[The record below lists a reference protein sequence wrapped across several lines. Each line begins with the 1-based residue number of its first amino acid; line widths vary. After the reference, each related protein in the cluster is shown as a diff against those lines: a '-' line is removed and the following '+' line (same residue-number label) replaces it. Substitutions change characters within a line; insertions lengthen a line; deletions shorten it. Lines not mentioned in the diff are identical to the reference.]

1 MKLKQQLEKTWVKLI
16 LIFLCCLLVECTFL
30 QYRFFMPLLSGGEA
44 KTLHADDITVS
55 GNAKLTD
62 DYIEINGEAT
72 LSFEPET
79 ALNSVELD
87 VVGNV
92 DAAARISWIDEG
104 SAWGRE
110 GVEQKLNKLESTRVV
125 YLSTQGKCSSATLN
139 IRTNQPLKVVNIK
152 LNMSPF
158 SIQWLRVIVFTLLI
172 FLLFLAVKNRVWRQK
187 LDLSE
192 KSYSGQML
200 VTACFVLFMVI
211 VFLLSPGYEVNT
223 EHCSLSKLVY
233 DTPDANDAYMMQTD
247 AFAKGQISLD
257 IEPSEELLNCENPY
271 DSASRYGIDY
281 VWDFA
286 FYNGKYYSYFGVVPM
301 LILLPFRLLTG
312 KFLSTYVFSFLLAV
326 CAAFALSKL
335 YSDVVR
341 KLFKSVN
348 ALVYY
353 ASLTA
358 LLFGS
363 GLAFLTARSWF
374 YEVPYTSGLLLSFLA
389 LDNAVLYTQSA
400 EKRNTKLILS
410 ALFLALSV
418 GCRPTYL
425 FTALPVLAMVV
436 PTLLRQKKKP
446 MLLQALCFIAPL
458 AVIGGLL
465 AAYNY
470 VRFDSIFEFGAR
482 YQLTVSDVRF
492 NSLKNLPS
500 LVQTMSCYLFEQP
513 KISGVFPFVAIDYA
527 PFVQM
532 SQTAYLNG
540 VVGLLAYP
548 LSWLTLLTPLALK
561 GRDKSAQRLVATLL
575 IATLIMIAVI
585 GTSGG
590 VAQRYACDYQWMAFL
605 ACGIIALCLAEKAEN
620 DKTPTAVIGIFIALA
635 LSILMFAAIS
645 FTGEFARSHNVFD
658 EVYSYLRDTFELIR

>member
-1 MKLKQQLEKTWVKLI
+1 MKLKQQLDKTWVKLI
-16 LIFLCCLLVECTFL
+16 VIFLCCLLVECTLL
-30 QYRFFMPLLSGGEA
+30 QYRCFMPLISGGEA
-44 KTLHADDITVS
+44 KTLPVDDITVS
-55 GNAKLTD
+55 GNAKVTD
-62 DYIEINGEAT
+62 EYIEIDGEAT

-79 ALNSVELD
+79 PLNSVEL
-87 VVGNV
+87 VVIGNA
-92 DAAARISWIDEG
+92 DAVARVSWIDEG
-104 SAWGRE
+104 SVSQRIGQQQ
-110 GVEQKLNKLESTRVV
+110 GLNSLESTHVM
-125 YLSTQGKCSSATLN
+125 YLSTQGECKSATVEMLTAEPV
-139 IRTNQPLKVVNIK
+139 RVAAVK
-152 LNMSPF
+152 LNMPPF
-158 SIQWLRVIVFTLLI
+158 SIPWLRVIVFTLLI
-172 FLLFLAVKNRVWRQK
+172 FLLFLAVKNKVWRQK
-187 LDLSE
+187 LDLTE
-192 KSYSGQML
+192 KSYSGGML
-200 VTACFVLFMVI
+200 VTACFVMFMVI
-211 VFLLSPGYEVNT
+211 VFLLSPGYETNT

-233 DTPDANDAYMMQTD
+233 DAPDINDAYMMQTD

-257 IEPSEELLNCENPY
+257 IEPSDELLNCENPY
-271 DSASRYGIDY
+271 DSASRGGIDY

-326 CAAFALSKL
+326 CAAFALGKL
-335 YSDVVR
+335 YTDVVR

-348 ALVYY
+348 ALIYY

-363 GLAFLTARSWF
+363 GLAYLTARSWF

-389 LDNAVLYTQSA
+389 LDYAILYTQA
-400 EKRNTKLILS
+400 EEKRNRKLILS

-418 GCRPTYL
+418 GCRPTCL
-425 FTALPVLAMVV
+425 FTALPVLAIVV

-470 VRFDSIFEFGAR
+470 LRFDSIFEFGAR
-482 YQLTVSDVRF
+482 YQLTVSDVRY
-492 NSLKNLPS
+492 NSLKNLPHA
-500 LVQTMSCYLFEQP
+500 VQTLSCYLFEQP
-513 KISGVFPFVAIDYA
+513 KISGVFPFVAVDYA

-532 SQTAYLNG
+532 SQLNYLNG
-540 VVGLLAYP
+540 VVGLFAYP

-561 GRDKSAQRLVATLL
+561 GKDKSALRLVAALL
-575 IATLIMIAVI
+575 IATLITVVVI

-590 VAQRYACDYQWMAFL
+590 VAQRYACDYQWMTFL
-605 ACGIIALCLAEKAEN
+605 ACGIIALGLAEKAKN
-620 DKTPTAVIGIFIALA
+620 DETPIAVIGIVIALA
-635 LSILMFAAIS
+635 LSTLMFAAIS

>member
-30 QYRFFMPLLSGGEA
+30 QYRFFMPFISGGEA
-44 KTLHADDITVS
+44 KILHSDDVTVS
-55 GNAKLTD
+55 GDANITA
-62 DYIEINGEAT
+62 DYIEIDGEASI
-72 LSFEPET
+72 SFEPET
-79 ALNSVELD
+79 ALTSVKLD

-92 DAAARISWIDEG
+92 DAAARISWQDEG

-110 GVEQKLNKLESTRVV
+110 GVEQKLNNLESTRII

-152 LNMSPF
+152 LNMPPF

-172 FLLFLAVKNRVWRQK
+172 FFIVLAVKNKVWRHK
-187 LDLSE
+187 LDLND
-192 KSYSGQML
+192 KSYSRQML
-200 VTACFVLFMVI
+200 VTACFALFMVI
-211 VFLLSPGYEVNT
+211 VFLLSPGYETNT
-223 EHCSLSKLVY
+223 EHCSLSNLVY
-233 DTPDANDAYMMQTD
+233 DTPDTNDAYMMQTD

-257 IEPSEELLNCENPY
+257 IAPSEELLNCENPY
-271 DSASRYGIDY
+271 DIASRAGIDY

-301 LILLPFRLLTG
+301 LVLLPFRLLTG

-335 YSDVVR
+335 YADIVR

-353 ASLTA
+353 ASLAA

-389 LDNAVLYTQSA
+389 LDNAVLYTQA
-400 EKRNTKLILS
+400 EEKCNRKLLLS
-410 ALFLALSV
+410 ALFLVLSV

-425 FTALPVLAMVV
+425 FTVLPVLAVIV
-436 PTLLRQKKKP
+436 PTLIKQKKKSA
-446 MLLQALCFIAPL
+446 LLSALSFIAPL
-458 AVIGGLL
+458 VVIGGLL

-470 VRFDSIFEFGAR
+470 ARFDSIFEFGAK
-482 YQLTVSDVRF
+482 YQLTVSDVRY
-492 NSLKNLPS
+492 NSLKNLPN

-513 KISGVFPFVAIDYA
+513 IINGVFPFVSIDYA
-527 PFVQM
+527 PFVHM
-532 SQTAYLNG
+532 SQVNYLNG
-540 VVGLLAYP
+540 VVGLFAYP
-548 LSWLTLLTPLALK
+548 ASWLVLASPLALK
-561 GRDKSAQRLVATLL
+561 GKDKAMIRLVAALF

-605 ACGIIALCLAEKAEN
+605 AGGIIALCLAEKAEN

-658 EVYSYLRDTFELIR
+658 EVYSFFRNTFELIR